1 MTRGLGRWAGDK
13 VLAVWLAFEDIH
25 TFQNL
30 LESSYSLQI
39 TFFKQALVFFVRC
52 SSAFCFSRPWVGR
65 VDEIRIG
72 LPWGSAWPLQR
83 CSGLAGVVGRRKRRF
98 QQGWRAVVAVESLSR
113 FRVVD
118 GSECC

>member
-52 SSAFCFSRPWVGR
+52 SIAFCFSRPWVGR

-83 CSGLAGVVGRRKRRF
+83 CSGLAGVAA
-98 QQGWRAVVAVESLSR
+98 RAGKGAFSR
-113 FRVVD
+113 AGELWLRLNRCRD
-118 GSECC
+118 SGG

>member
-52 SSAFCFSRPWVGR
+52 SSAFCFSRPWVGACGR
-65 VDEIRIG
+65 NPD
-72 LPWGSAWPLQR
+72 WPSLGE
-83 CSGLAGVVGRRKRRF
+83 CMAAAAVLWS
-98 QQGWRAVVAVESLSR
+98 GWRGYGGGKGAFSR
-113 FRVVD
+113 A
-118 GSECC
+118 GELW